1 MRPLGSLSVR
11 LGQGGCRNLS
21 RATDCAKQRALG
33 IAGDAGAV
41 EIFVQVD
48 LEIVVARQFVM
59 LAAFFVQADPQA
71 SVLGEDILD
80 FHRKRRADA
89 CERIDH
95 EANQRAISQSDVRA
109 DVDAVEEP
117 PCFVGRGILPFFT
130 TWRRPRTDAAG
141 LTRTTWP
148 TTGQS
153 KR

>member
-1 MRPLGSLSVR
+1 MRPLGSLSIR
-11 LGQGGCRNLS
+11 LGQGGCRNPS
-21 RATDCAKQRALG
+21 YTAPAPRATDCAKQRALG

-89 CERIDH
+89 
-95 EANQRAISQSDVRA
+95 AN
-109 DVDAVEEP
+109 E
-117 PCFVGRGILPFFT
+117 
-130 TWRRPRTDAAG
+130 
-141 LTRTTWP
+141 
-148 TTGQS
+148 
-153 KR
+153 